1 MIHITNKLLGID
13 LKIDHNNTNLLNCLQ
28 LKLYLLN
35 IYKKYM
41 LENLKLVNKKTE
53 KELNN
58 LDKLEGNE
66 ELIFIIVPII
76 CSKYYHCNIHCDS
89 DRTHI

>member
-1 MIHITNKLLGID
+1 MIHITNKLLNINLYID
-13 LKIDHNNTNLLNCLQ
+13 NTNANLVNCLQ
-28 LKLYLLN
+28 LKLYLHN

-58 LDKLEGNE
+58 SDKLEGNE